1 MYLCMFYLIKWSIP
15 ETHVLTIEMLIP
27 AFIVGG
33 LSIATTNGGI
43 GIYPLSIALVLSSY
57 GISKEIGLSFGW
69 IVWSSQTILILI
81 LGALALFSNC
91 HPLVGVL
98 ALFAAYQLIV
108 RSSKATGTFAVDNVM
123 PSEENKYEEMIEQNV
138 IPQTLEEEVVKN
150 MVPLVRDLPNGEQS
164 YKPILDSN
172 IDSSLL

>member
-1 MYLCMFYLIKWSIP
+1 MQSVKALFKQQNSTQLMIVVVLLIYILVDVKTPDS
-15 ETHVLTIEMLIP
+15 LAQLIDNVYGQ
-27 AFIVGG
+27 IV
-33 LSIATTNGGI
+33 I
-43 GIYPLSIALVLSSY
+43 
-57 GISKEIGLSFGW
+57 
-69 IVWSSQTILILI
+69 I

>member
-1 MYLCMFYLIKWSIP
+1 MIYMQSVKALFKQQNSTQLMIVVVLLIYILVDVKTPDS
-15 ETHVLTIEMLIP
+15 LAQLIDNVYGQ
-27 AFIVGG
+27 IV
-33 LSIATTNGGI
+33 I
-43 GIYPLSIALVLSSY
+43 
-57 GISKEIGLSFGW
+57 
-69 IVWSSQTILILI
+69 I